1 MPKKYQADESDEE
14 KGCPKSKEEHKSA
27 YVQWIYR
34 NGVYRPAGGAVA
46 KIVPGI
52 YTMENDNTGWF
63 LSPCEFPSDKLLRLP
78 GMPIEFILDQI
89 NKFWDRRELFENV
102 GLLHKRG
109 ILMYGPAGCGK
120 TSIIRLLSDDI
131 VKRGGIV
138 LMITNCR
145 LSEEVLRGVRQIEPD
160 RPILTIIEDIETFMG
175 QAEESSSA
183 RALLSFLDGET
194 QVNHIVHLATT
205 NKPQELE
212 DRIVKRPGRFD
223 VIVQLLQ
230 PVRGAREAY
239 LRNILKDFMAERE
252 FQAMVN
258 ATEGM
263 GLAHLREVI
272 VAHYCLG
279 HGLQETLKR
288 LKGNIKDKLKISKG
302 DDHGLGFSVDFV
314 ADEDR

>member
-1 MPKKYQADESDEE
+1 MASPRTNPMPKKYQADEEASAETS
-14 KGCPKSKEEHKSA
+14 GSKSKEEHKPS

-34 NGVYRPAGGAVA
+34 NGVYRPAGGTAA
-46 KIVPGI
+46 KILPGI

-120 TSIIRLLSDDI
+120 TSIIRLLADDI

-183 RALLSFLDGET
+183 RA
-194 QVNHIVHLATT
+194 
-205 NKPQELE
+205 
-212 DRIVKRPGRFD
+212 
-223 VIVQLLQ
+223 
-230 PVRGAREAY
+230 
-239 LRNILKDFMAERE
+239 
-252 FQAMVN
+252 
-258 ATEGM
+258 
-263 GLAHLREVI
+263 
-272 VAHYCLG
+272 
-279 HGLQETLKR
+279 
-288 LKGNIKDKLKISKG
+288 
-302 DDHGLGFSVDFV
+302 
-314 ADEDR
+314 